1 MPNIGVNV
9 FVASF
14 WESRSERHVGR
25 IGKDRAN
32 LTANVPVS
40 LIREIDARAAAVN
53 LNRSAYTALILKR
66 WKEEGCPPVTE
77 ADRALQ
83 LLKGMVKKN

>member
-1 MPNIGVNV
+1 MFLWPLIVNHTHK
-9 FVASF
+9 
-14 WESRSERHVGR
+14 ERVGR
-25 IGKDRAN
+25 IGKERAN

-40 LIREIDARAAAVN
+40 LIQEIDARAEAVN
-53 LNRSAYTALILKR
+53 LNRSAYTALILKK

-83 LLKGMVKKN
+83 LLKGMLDKNKG